1 MLRFE
6 KAIAND
12 ANNLAKVSKRAFD
25 NDIHYGARVEGGPP
39 GYDSPEGQIFMMDH
53 FMYYKMMLEDTII
66 GGFMIADK
74 WDGHYEL
81 VRIFIEPNFQNMGFG
96 IKTLEFIWR
105 TYKRQVIYCRMCIK
119 VGRLC
124 SRRCYDGSLSPDLSR
139 G

>member
-1 MLRFE
+1 
-6 KAIAND
+6 
-12 ANNLAKVSKRAFD
+12 
-25 NDIHYGARVEGGPP
+25 VEGGPP

-105 TYKRQVIYCRMCIK
+105 TFPQARKWTLDTPAWNRRTQYFYEKMDFIK
-119 VGRLC
+119 VGECGPGGTPGEGFLLYEKRMAE
-124 SRRCYDGSLSPDLSR
+124 RFT
-139 G
+139 